1 MLNLLSIIFPFFK
14 SSASEKTVS
23 YKGSFE
29 SWEQA
34 TKNSIGYDSECI
46 LKKSNDSFDKIITG
60 VQKCEKDTISFDEYQ
75 YSLPLLLGLN
85 YISKADKDNLNV
97 LDFGGSF
104 ASSYFRN
111 FDILENLDINW
122 TVVEQKKIVEIA
134 LAKVKHINNLS
145 FITSSELDHEKKK
158 KSYNVVLFGSS
169 LQFMQSPSDTIKNV
183 IHQGVE
189 SIIFEQTPVV
199 NSGERKLTVQKVR
212 EPIYDASYPAW
223 HFNEKELVKWIG
235 STYRLR
241 HKSINP
247 HVTNHCE
254 GFESKLFD
262 FVFTKHSPNF

>member
-1 MLNLLSIIFPFFK
+1 MLNLISIIFPFFK

-23 YKGSFE
+23 YKGVFE

-34 TKNSIGYDSECI
+34 TKNSAGYDSECI
-46 LKKSNDSFDKIITG
+46 LKKSNDTLDKIITG
-60 VQKCEKDTISFDEYQ
+60 AKKCEKDTISFDEYQ

-85 YISKADKDNLNV
+85 YITKAAKDNLYV

-111 FDILENLDINW
+111 FDVLENLNVKW

-134 LAKVKHINNLS
+134 LAKLKHINNLS
-145 FITSSELDHEKKK
+145 FITSSELDLEKKK

-199 NSGERKLTVQKVR
+199 NSGERKLTVQEVK

-223 HFNEKELVKWIG
+223 HFNEKELFDWIG
-235 STYRLR
+235 PTFLLR
-241 HKSINP
+241 HKLINP
-247 HVTNHCE
+247 HVTNHCD

-262 FVFTKHSPNF
+262 YVFTKKS